1 MKYNPA
7 VSSSRR
13 KSRKAHFTA
22 PSSVR
27 HKLMSSTLS
36 KALRAKYKVRSLPIA
51 KGDIVRVMVGKYKGK
66 EGKVIQVYRKKW
78 VIHIEHVTRDKSNGS
93 SIPIGIHPSNVAITT
108 PKLDKD
114 RKAMLRRKARS
125 RRSPRTAGK
134 DVAKDVA
141 TKDTAMEDATEA

>member
-1 MKYNPA
+1 
-7 VSSSRR
+7 
-13 KSRKAHFTA
+13 
-22 PSSVR
+22 
-27 HKLMSSTLS
+27 
-36 KALRAKYKVRSLPIA
+36 
-51 KGDIVRVMVGKYKGK
+51 MVGKYKGK

-141 TKDTAMEDATEA
+141 TKDTAMEDATEVDS